1 MSGFF
6 SEFKGYSNFG
16 SGGFSQAFQ
25 QGGDTS
31 GIVMGRSKQVNV
43 IQQAEQQARAQIDV
57 LASAARGTPP
67 SGRSTTSTAAA
78 VAPRMRPASAG
89 TAPKQV
95 TSAPSASVPA
105 TPATAATA
113 STPTSAGSPATTVIV
128 STTTTTTTSPVDAGA
143 GLPGSQ
149 PTPKNKDEPDYSS
162 FAPPGGDDDPA
173 EIARLL
179 AEEAKF
185 LEQK

>member
-67 SGRSTTSTAAA
+67 SGRSTTSTATA
-78 VAPRMRPASAG
+78 VKPRMQPASAAP
-89 TAPKQV
+89 APKQV

-105 TPATAATA
+105 TPATA

-128 STTTTTTTSPVDAGA
+128 STTTTTTTSPVDVGA